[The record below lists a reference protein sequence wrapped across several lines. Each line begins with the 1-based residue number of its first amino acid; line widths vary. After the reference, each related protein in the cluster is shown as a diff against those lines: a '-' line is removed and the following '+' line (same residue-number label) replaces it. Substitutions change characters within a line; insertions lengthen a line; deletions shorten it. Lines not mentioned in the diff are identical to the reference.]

1 MIPRVFPTLTSN
13 VKWQNFPFYCKY
25 QLLKYKP
32 RHTNQNNAWG
42 DQEGTEQVFVTK
54 WKDFLESTA
63 AKQHV
68 PDWYEKLQNVWSSEE
83 QEPQNEQSMQPVTE
97 KEDWMLL
104 ADIIAGKKIVNC

>member
-1 MIPRVFPTLTSN
+1 M
-13 VKWQNFPFYCKY
+13 
-25 QLLKYKP
+25 LKYKP

-68 PDWYEKLQNVWSSEE
+68 PDWYEKLQNV
-83 QEPQNEQSMQPVTE
+83 
-97 KEDWMLL
+97 
-104 ADIIAGKKIVNC
+104 